1 MAELAAELESEPQE
15 GSRAHTERR
24 ARGAG
29 ADIWVTG
36 QLPDMSGAAQY
47 VVMIRAKGDPERQP
61 RDGRD
66 MGAEWRRTLM
76 KQPVGE
82 IAAALRLHL
91 ADGEART
98 MNRAA
103 VEMLDKT
110 ADLVGGTPFE
120 DALWHLVERGELEF
134 TMQAPVLF
142 RVVRRGP
149 PAAEPAPA
157 APLPAA
163 EPAEPK
169 PAPRAKRKAPKA
181 PPRRKLSLG
190 RLRS

>member
-1 MAELAAELESEPQE
+1 MAELALE
-15 GSRAHTERR
+15 
-24 ARGAG
+24 
-29 ADIWVTG
+29 ADPTWVTG
-36 QLPDMSGAAQY
+36 QLPDLSGAAQY
-47 VVMIRAKGDPERQP
+47 VTMIRAPGDPERLP
-61 RDGRD
+61 RELMKRD

-98 MNRAA
+98 MNRLG

-110 ADLVGGTPFE
+110 GDLVGGTPFE
-120 DALWHLVERGELEF
+120 EALWQLVERGELEF

-142 RVVRRGP
+142 RLVRGAA

-157 APLPAA
+157 MPLPAA
-163 EPAEPK
+163 EPAEPET
-169 PAPRAKRKAPKA
+169 APKAKRRAPKA